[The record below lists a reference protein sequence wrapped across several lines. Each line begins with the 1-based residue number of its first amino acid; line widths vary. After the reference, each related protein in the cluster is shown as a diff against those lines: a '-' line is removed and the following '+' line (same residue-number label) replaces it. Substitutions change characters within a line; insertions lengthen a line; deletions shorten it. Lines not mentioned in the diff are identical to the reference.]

1 MAATQKRRKRGRR
14 DGRGERR
21 VSALPK
27 KWKGCVHQAMSE
39 QEEHEGVKRGATGG
53 QRAGGKQVWRAS
65 CTGELQANCETER
78 GRGDERKQCVVQKGS
93 GRTTSYNATT
103 PHVRDGQ
110 MRTRG
115 GWAMG
120 SEEGERGR
128 ESRQDRPFWGD
139 KRVVT
144 HTHRRSR
151 SRMFPRSP
159 TRPSHHPTSLSR
171 GG

>member
-1 MAATQKRRKRGRR
+1 MKEAGNKKEKEKEEKEAGNKKEERGGENQRGGRGRWKQGDSERGERESEQEGRERGGGADMAATQKRRKRGRR

-78 GRGDERKQCVVQKGS
+78 GRGDERKQCVV
-93 GRTTSYNATT
+93 
-103 PHVRDGQ
+103 
-110 MRTRG
+110 
-115 GWAMG
+115 
-120 SEEGERGR
+120 
-128 ESRQDRPFWGD
+128 
-139 KRVVT
+139 
-144 HTHRRSR
+144 
-151 SRMFPRSP
+151 
-159 TRPSHHPTSLSR
+159 
-171 GG
+171 